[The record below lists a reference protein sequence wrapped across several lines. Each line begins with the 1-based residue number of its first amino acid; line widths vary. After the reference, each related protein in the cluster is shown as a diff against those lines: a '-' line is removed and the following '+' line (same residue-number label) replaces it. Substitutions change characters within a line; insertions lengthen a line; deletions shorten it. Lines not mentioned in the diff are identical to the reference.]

1 MTAEKP
7 SEKAQVRL
15 QGEFATQYDIEFRDL
30 RFSVPSKKVGK
41 PHTLILKGVSGYCR
55 SSRLT
60 AIMGASGAGKT
71 TLVKETIMT
80 SALLRLPLSIP
91 RKEKVQRVNDI
102 IAQLGLQHCAGTM
115 VGDEGT
121 GTGVRG
127 IRQATL
133 HLFWHYLGGERKR
146 VTVGVGLVTQ
156 PHVLLLDEPTSG
168 LDSETAVSI
177 VELMRELARQGR
189 TVVTTIHQ
197 PNSTITDCFDDLLLL
212 SYGQLIYMGKWAK
225 SVDYFSSLG
234 YKCPMY
240 TNPSDYYMGLMKD
253 EEASP
258 KLVEVWEKAG
268 DEWVTTPRLTA
279 PQQQSSFTNSA
290 QGEEPVSSSGHGALE
305 NGHTNGVTPAADIE
319 MGSVPGVHERVN
331 GEPASISADKSSDET
346 SKTSS
351 KSPGGEG
358 KGVAK
363 GSKRGVV
370 RSRSLQPPAWY
381 QVWVLAIRNCQFYAR
396 NPELMLAKLFTYIFM
411 GGFMGL
417 MYLRLPLDTATAGYN
432 RSAALW
438 ISMFAFTLMPSETA
452 CSVWNQERAVIT
464 KEVKSG
470 QYRLSSFFLAKTVV
484 SVPFETVIAIIFTV
498 IIYHMIGFQAKLDK
512 YLIFMV
518 TLILV
523 NLISEM
529 VGFIGGVV
537 TKEVTIGLILISVV
551 TYFCFAFSGFIVQP
565 IPKYFVWLHKISY
578 YSLAYTIL
586 VKNEF
591 TGLNILSP
599 LDAVCSAELNF
610 IPPPPANTYTIAQNI
625 GFLAL
630 VAVGIR
636 VVAFAFLWFSF
647 ATFRL
652 PKFLQKP
659 CASIKKAFAF
669 LFC

>member
-1 MTAEKP
+1 
-7 SEKAQVRL
+7 
-15 QGEFATQYDIEFRDL
+15 
-30 RFSVPSKKVGK
+30 
-41 PHTLILKGVSGYCR
+41 
-55 SSRLT
+55 
-60 AIMGASGAGKT
+60 MGASGAERDFKYWGVYVMQAEPLLAT
-71 TLVKETIMT
+71 ATVKETIMT
-80 SALLRLPLSIP
+80 SALLRLPLSIS
-91 RKEKVQRVNDI
+91 RKEKMERVSNI
-102 IAQLGLQHCAGTM
+102 IAQLGLQHCQGTM

-121 GTGVRG
+121 GMGVRG
-127 IRQATL
+127 IS
-133 HLFWHYLGGERKR
+133 GGERKR

-177 VELMRELARQGR
+177 VELMRDLARQGR

-212 SYGQLIYMGKWAK
+212 SFGNLIYMGKWAK
-225 SVDYFSSLG
+225 SVEYFSSLG
-234 YKCPMY
+234 YRCPMY
-240 TNPSDYYMGLMKD
+240 TNPSDFYMSLMKD
-253 EEASP
+253 EDASP
-258 KLVEVWEKAG
+258 KLVELWKKE
-268 DEWVTTPRLTA
+268 DDQWVTTPRLTA
-279 PQQQSSFTNSA
+279 PEQQTPFTNGSKVA
-290 QGEEPVSSSGHGALE
+290 EVAEADEAAAL
-305 NGHTNGVTPAADIE
+305 NGHSEDTPNPKVADIE
-319 MGSVPGVHERVN
+319 MGEVSGAHERAN
-331 GEPASISADKSSDET
+331 GEAASTTAKSAPPNT
-346 SKTSS
+346 SA
-351 KSPGGEG
+351 GGDGNQQEG
-358 KGVAK
+358 K
-363 GSKRGVV
+363 RGRV
-370 RSRSLQPPAWY
+370 RMKSLQPPAWY
-381 QVWVLAIRNCQFYAR
+381 QVWVLSIRNVQFYLR

-470 QYRLSSFFLAKTVV
+470 QYRLSSFFLAKTLV

-498 IIYHMIGFQAKLDK
+498 IIYHMIGFQAKADK

-591 TGLNILSP
+591 TGLNIQSP
-599 LDAVCSAELNF
+599 IDPVCSAELNF
-610 IPPPPANTYTIAQNI
+610 IPPPPANNYPIAQNI
-625 GFLAL
+625 GFLVL
-630 VAVGIR
+630 IAVGIR
-636 VVAFAFLWFSF
+636 VVAFALLWFSF
-647 ATFRL
+647 ATLRI
-652 PKFLQKP
+652 PKPLQKP
-659 CASIKKAFAF
+659 WAAVKNG
-669 LFC
+669 LGFCFC

>member
-1 MTAEKP
+1 MTTEEP

-15 QGEFATQYDIEFRDL
+15 GDFATQYDIEFRDL
-30 RFSVPSKKVGK
+30 RFSVPSKKSGK
-41 PHTLILKGVSGYCR
+41 PHTLILRGVSGYCR
-55 SSRLT
+55 SARLT

-71 TLVKETIMT
+71 TLLNALAGKAPGKGSVTGQVLLNGRPFIERDFRYWGVYVMQAEPLLATATVKETIMT

-102 IAQLGLQHCAGTM
+102 IAQLGLQHCQGTM

-121 GTGVRG
+121 GGGVRG
-127 IRQATL
+127 IS
-133 HLFWHYLGGERKR
+133 GGERKR

-177 VELMRELARQGR
+177 VELMRDLARQGR

-197 PNSTITDCFDDLLLL
+197 PNSTITNCFDDLLLL
-212 SYGQLIYMGKWAK
+212 SFGQLIYMGKWTK
-225 SVDYFSSLG
+225 SVEYFSSLG

-240 TNPSDYYMGLMKD
+240 TNPSDYYMSLMKD
-253 EEASP
+253 AEASP
-258 KLVEVWEKAG
+258 RLVDTWKKAG
-268 DEWVTTPRLTA
+268 GDWVTTPRLTA
-279 PQQQSSFTNSA
+279 PEPQTPFTSGSKVVA
-290 QGEEPVSSSGHGALE
+290 ADEPGTANGHSTLE
-305 NGHTNGVTPAADIE
+305 NGRGQEASEAGAADIE
-319 MGSVPGVHERVN
+319 MGAVTRVHERVN
-331 GEPASISADKSSDET
+331 GEAARTSAQESLNET
-346 SKTSS
+346 PGTSG
-351 KSPGGEG
+351 PEGRGGVEGG
-358 KGVAK
+358 KGRK
-363 GSKRGVV
+363 V
-370 RSRSLQPPAWY
+370 RMRSLQPPAWY
-381 QVWVLAIRNCQFYAR
+381 QVWVLAIRNVQFYLR

-529 VGFIGGVV
+529 VGFIGGIV

-591 TGLNILSP
+591 TGLNIQSP
-599 LDAVCSAELNF
+599 LDPL
-610 IPPPPANTYTIAQNI
+610 
-625 GFLAL
+625 
-630 VAVGIR
+630 R
-636 VVAFAFLWFSF
+636 
-647 ATFRL
+647 
-652 PKFLQKP
+652 
-659 CASIKKAFAF
+659 
-669 LFC
+669 